1 MKETIHTLRR
11 AGITWTALAGAIAT
25 ASITLLSALTL
36 TIVSAWLIT
45 RAAQM
50 PPVLE
55 LSVAITAV
63 RGLGISRAVFR
74 YTDRMVSHRLV
85 LTIQSTLRVTT
96 FNDIVTSH
104 NSPELAHSA
113 ENDLLADTE
122 TITEYIARTLVPAG
136 AAATLSLIAI
146 AFAFWLHPL
155 AGLALTAA
163 MAITGILIPTI
174 AAHATRKAHLI
185 TADSTLRTTIATLLN
200 HRVELTT
207 LGRLRPATTD
217 VTTAATKRTTAL
229 ATHERPLALAS
240 GLTTLTEGLT
250 ALSFLGIGILAY
262 THINEPTWL
271 GMMILLPL
279 AAFESHHALPE
290 AFSHPTQRILAMTRK
305 SASETAPVTP
315 PGNSAPEITI
325 TGTAVGD
332 SPAVSVRNLVPRPG
346 GPAWNLDVGF
356 GQCAVIK
363 APSGYG
369 KTSLLEAI
377 AGALTPAAGT
387 VSLARGD
394 DTPRRRLVRLH
405 EEDEW
410 IFGTTVRENLV
421 IANPDRNDYEEVC
434 EAVGFPLPLD
444 TVLAD
449 GANSLSSGQRRRL
462 ILARALL
469 APTPIVLLDEP
480 TEHIDPVDATR
491 LLEMFR
497 YPPEDKAV
505 IIVTH
510 AEDLAPDLGE

>member
-1 MKETIHTLRR
+1 MRETIRTLRR
-11 AGITWTALAGAIAT
+11 AGMTWTALAGAIAT

-85 LTIQSTLRVTT
+85 LTIQSNLRVTT

-104 NSPELAHSA
+104 TSPELAHSA
-113 ENDLLADTE
+113 ETDLLADTE
-122 TITEYIARTLVPAG
+122 TITEYIVRTLVPAG
-136 AAATLSLIAI
+136 AAATLSLLAI

-155 AGLALTAA
+155 VGLALTAD

-174 AAHATRKAHLI
+174 TAYATRKAHLI

-207 LGRLRPATTD
+207 LNRLTP
-217 VTTAATKRTTAL
+217 AATKRTTAL

-250 ALSFLGIGILAY
+250 ALAFLGIGMLAY
-262 THINEPTWL
+262 THIDEPTWL

-279 AAFESHHALPE
+279 GAFESHHALPE

-305 SASETAPVTP
+305 SASETAPVVP
-315 PGNSAPEITI
+315 PGNAELEITI
-325 TGTAVGD
+325 TGTATGQ
-332 SPAVSVRNLVPRPG
+332 PAVSVRNLVPRPG

-356 GQCAVIK
+356 GQCAVIR

-369 KTSLLEAI
+369 KTSLLKAI
-377 AGALTPAAGT
+377 AGALTPASGT
-387 VSLARGD
+387 VALAHEN
-394 DTPRRRLVRLH
+394 DTPRRQLVRLH

-410 IFGTTVRENLV
+410 IFATTVRENLV
-421 IANPDRNDYEEVC
+421 VANPDRNDYEEGC
-434 EAVGFPLPLD
+434 EAVGFTLPLD

-449 GANSLSSGQRRRL
+449 GANSLSSGQHRRL

-480 TEHIDPVDATR
+480 TEHIDPADATR
-491 LLEMFR
+491 LLAMFR